1 MSNSYNWP
9 VLPTSDSKIVTIVVD
24 GVEAEV
30 PEGTNLVEA
39 LKTMGIETPHFC
51 YHPDLPVAGNCRQCM
66 VETEGPRG
74 MALAIAC
81 YTPVRAGMKVATDRS
96 SEKVRT
102 ARKAVME
109 FQLAN
114 HPLDCPICDKAGE
127 CTLQENYMAADRQ
140 PSRMR
145 EEIGKQYKGSPDHRH
160 MDSKGQDR
168 GGKHVDLGP
177 AVVLDEER
185 CILCDRCV
193 RFMRDVAGSE
203 QLYIASRGDHSF
215 ISTFPDQ
222 PLDHEY
228 DLNVTDVCPVGALT
242 GKHFRFQQRVWLLG
256 KTETIDPTDGLGANI
271 TVEHHDGQAWRIMPR
286 RNPDVNKSWIA
297 NSTRLAYRRLSE
309 DRLTAGRFGRSEVP
323 LAQAVSRLGELV
335 RGARKVALVASGH
348 LTLED
353 NAALLAWA
361 QILGPRAEVF
371 GGSWLWVGSPDG
383 IARCGDPV
391 PNRNGLKLLGIP
403 DSLDELRARVG
414 EFDVLVVVGNDLWTA
429 NAAKA
434 ATLEKIPER
443 IALSSWSDAT
453 VQASTLAI
461 GIRAWA
467 EVRGTMVN
475 VRGRIQLVNAAPILP
490 SPDLEPAWQVLS
502 TAGKLGWTSELDAF
516 RFAQSRIP
524 SLVGL
529 TYRTIG
535 PQGRILAGAEA

>member
-9 VLPTSDSKIVTIVVD
+9 VLPASDSKVVTIVVD
-24 GVEAEV
+24 GVEAKV

-39 LKTMGIETPHFC
+39 LKTIGIETPHFC

-81 YTPVRAGMKVATDRS
+81 YTPVRAGMKVATDKS
-96 SEKVRT
+96 SENVRK

-127 CTLQENYMAADRQ
+127 CTLQENYMAVDRQ
-140 PSRMR
+140 QSRMR
-145 EEIGKQYKGSPDHRH
+145 EEIGKRYKGSPDHRH
-160 MDSKGQDR
+160 LDSKGQDR

-203 QLYIASRGDHSF
+203 QLYIADRGDHSF
-215 ISTFPDQ
+215 ISTFPGQ

-242 GKHFRFQQRVWLLG
+242 GKHFRFQQRVWLLS

-271 TVEHHDGQAWRIMPR
+271 VVEHHDGQAWRIMPR
-286 RNPDVNKSWIA
+286 RNPEVNKSWIA

-309 DRLTAGRFGRSEVP
+309 DRLTSGLFGRSEVP

-348 LTLED
+348 LTVED
-353 NAALLAWA
+353 NAAILAWA

-371 GGSWLWVGSPDG
+371 GGSWLWVGAPDG
-383 IARCGDPV
+383 LARSGDPV
-391 PNRNGLKLLGIP
+391 PNRSGLELLGIP

-414 EFDVLVVVGNDLWTA
+414 EFEVLVVVGNDLWTA
-429 NAAKA
+429 NASKA

-453 VQASTLAI
+453 VQASDLAI

-475 VRGRIQLVNAAPILP
+475 VRGRIQLLNAAPILP

-529 TYRTIG
+529 TYRAIG
-535 PQGRILAGAEA
+535 PQGRILAGAES